1 MPEITTKN
9 GLRGSRRIRLFTDK
23 GKEMEVFQDY
33 AYYYNA
39 FYNNKNYAA
48 EAGQIDMLLKRYKGV
63 TCEKIINY
71 GCGTGKHDIELSMQ
85 EQLSIRFVVA
95 DVRSYEPKEKYDAV
109 ISMFHVMS
117 YQNRNEDLLAALK
130 SARKALDKSGL
141 FIFDA
146 WYGPGVLTDKPVVR
160 VKELETADNKLVR
173 VAKPVMHDQTNIVDV
188 CYEVLVI
195 NKETNETKV
204 INEIHNMRYFFRP
217 ELEFYLREAGFEL
230 LDNLDCMTLGKTSY
244 DSWTS
249 YFIAKAI

>member
-1 MPEITTKN
+1 
-9 GLRGSRRIRLFTDK
+9 
-23 GKEMEVFQDY
+23 MEVFQDY

-71 GCGTGKHDIELSMQ
+71 GCGTGKHDIELSKLGYHCTGIDMSQAMIDKAIASAMQ

-130 SARKALDKSGL
+130 SARKALDKNGL